1 MKEVENGTILLEGI
15 LANWENNQGTK
26 DDSYRIFF
34 PKCEKEKDINY
45 VLFPIFKK
53 EDDGKLRLEVW
64 GKYDINKYALKEYI
78 QEKRKIFIDDEKEID
93 YKDNKYF
100 DIIKTFVNVFY
111 IAQQFLK
118 LQENTPEYIATIELL
133 DEKIEE
139 YDKEFENLLK
149 DKNIKKIYIKE
160 QEINEEKLE
169 IKEENEN
176 VSEKTKDEEAKKVKE
191 EKPLLNMPD
200 EYNSTV
206 ENFAFEINN
215 PDGLKYVSDA
225 ALEIAFRLIKDGKIK
240 LSYKEKTEKSK
251 SKLIIKSSVISFC
264 DYTVTTEELLENLR
278 NNPQKYFTKKENSW
292 EISSDRDINKVCP
305 NCKLDKCPKVMAG
318 YILYLYGKGLLQ
330 EKLEEREKFRKEN
343 QVYDKFDFIW
353 NVKDGL
359 KNVSDKTFE
368 FCKKIVEENRVWVSN
383 RLTTKNSVKIESLY
397 TCEEYKKF
405 NNDIKNLTRPIHEFN
420 KNSKFIVRPNNYELD
435 YCDSYSCRLN
445 ECPFVIAGYIQYLQ
459 KTGQN
464 EKIEEDR
471 KYYKEHKEEIDKKI
485 IEHKEE
491 KLKKL
496 DESKNDLLEKLNEF
510 NDKVPDIA
518 SITEGISN
526 SSQTNFHCII
536 EGNDEETKD
545 KLILKIAEILFEKKK
560 LNSPTVIK
568 LSMQNLAAY
577 NAYKT
582 SYNMNEFDK
591 NGIKYCVQDAIR
603 YTELKE
609 NTLYIINGISEFIED
624 YRRIQSSY
632 GEVRFKQFKHILEL
646 LTKMEPKN
654 YIIINSTEKEINELL
669 DLEPKLKFIYQNY
682 IYKVKDL
689 TLDEIYELYVSK
701 IKSDLIDDVREN
713 GEKYKKEFKDY
724 VSLNQKFIPFSSRE
738 LASYLAD
745 YSNSKN
751 KIVFPD
757 NMYKKETVEESLRK
771 IIGLNSLKEKVK
783 EFEKYM
789 LFQIRAKSNGLKI
802 KNANMHMIFT
812 GNPGT
817 GKTTI
822 ARIMAKMLFDLGL
835 IKENKL
841 IEVERKDLIAQYTGQ
856 TAPKTAEVIDKA
868 MGGVLF
874 IDEAYSLTEGKD
886 SFGLEAIATL
896 IKAMEDHKGEFV
908 VIFAGYK
915 DEMKTFMD
923 SNPGIASR
931 IGYTFDFPDY
941 SPKELVQMFMLKMQ
955 NMGFKCEEGIEKL
968 IENICEYYTKRKAFG
983 NGRFVDKLMQEVT
996 MKHALNDNEE
1006 IDIIYK
1012 KDIPTIEEL
1021 TDTGNNNKGEA
1032 LKQLDNIIG
1041 MDVLKERIKEFED
1054 YVLFQN
1060 KAKALGLNLKE
1071 TNMNMIFTGN
1081 PGTGKTT
1088 IARIMAKML
1097 FDLGVIKENKLVE
1110 VEKKDLIA
1118 QYIGQTAPK
1127 TAEVIDKA
1135 MGGVLFI
1142 DEAYSLTDGNKN
1154 DANVFGLE
1162 AIATLIKAMED
1173 HKGEF
1178 VVIFAGYK
1186 DEMKIFVESNPG
1198 IASRIGYTFDFPDYT
1213 PDELIQIFNLK
1224 MKNMGFALDKEIE
1237 VELKSICTYFSKR
1250 KAFGNGRF
1258 VDKLM
1263 QEVIMKHAKNKDKD
1277 IKKITKK
1284 DIPTIEELNNTKI
1297 EEELDIEKQLEKIIG
1312 MKEVKEKIKEFEQYA
1327 KFVKKAHNNKINL
1340 PNQNMNMI
1348 FTGNPGTGKTTIA
1361 RIMAKMLSDLGIIH
1375 ENKLIEV
1382 EKKDLVGQYTGQ
1394 TAPKT
1399 AEVIDKAMGGVLFID
1414 EAYSLTEG
1422 KDSFGL
1428 EAIATLIKAM
1438 EDHKGEFVVIFAG
1451 YKKEMQ
1457 DFVDSNPGIASRI
1470 GYTFDFKD
1478 YDEYELAE
1486 ILYKKIEKADLKITE
1501 EAKEPVA
1508 KIMKYFCKVENIGNG
1523 RFTDKVFQEILMK
1536 HAKNTKAKIDVIEED
1551 DIPTIKE
1558 MTEVVFN
1565 GSGMID
1571 PTSITKETTER
1582 VAIHEVG
1589 HALVRLILFDN
1600 PGIMRI
1606 TINAEGTGALGYVL
1620 HTTNPEKP
1628 LRTRTDILNDIKV
1641 SMAGMAAEQVYLGE
1655 FSNGNSSDLENATR
1669 RARYMIRYSG
1679 MSSLG
1684 FGQIFNI
1691 QGEMEKEVQ
1700 IEVNK
1705 ILNEAFEGAVEIIK
1719 ENKKKMDNVVKYLLK
1734 NREITEEEFKNNL
1747 K

>member
-26 DDSYRIFF
+26 DDNYSIFF

-53 EDDGKLRLEVW
+53 ENDGKLKLEVW

-78 QEKRKIFIDDEKEID
+78 QEKREIFIDDEKEID
-93 YKDNKYF
+93 YKENKYF
-100 DIIKTFVNVFY
+100 NIIKAFVNVFY

-118 LQENTPEYIATIELL
+118 LQENTPEYIATKELL

-149 DKNIKKIYIKE
+149 DKNIKKIYNKE
-160 QEINEEKLE
+160 QEIKEEKLE
-169 IKEENEN
+169 IKEENKK
-176 VSEKTKDEEAKKVKE
+176 VSEKPKDEKVKNVKE
-191 EKPLLNMPD
+191 EKPLLNMPE

-225 ALEIAFRLIKDGKIK
+225 ALEIAFRLIKDGKIE
-240 LSYKEKTEKSK
+240 LIYKPKTEKSK
-251 SKLIIKSSVISFC
+251 PELSLKSSIVSLC
-264 DYTVTTEELLENLR
+264 DYKTTSEELLEKLK
-278 NNPQKYFTKKENSW
+278 NNPQEYFSKKEVSW
-292 EISSDRDINKVCP
+292 NIGLKRNVNNVCS
-305 NCKLDKCPKVMAG
+305 NCKYDKCPKIIAG
-318 YILYLYGKGLLQ
+318 YILYLYGKGLLD
-330 EKLEEREKFRKEN
+330 EKLKEREKFRKEN
-343 QVYDKFDFIW
+343 IVNDKFDFNW
-353 NVKDGL
+353 NVTDGL
-359 KNVSDKTFE
+359 KNVTDATFE
-368 FCKKIVEENRVWVSN
+368 FCKKIVDENNIWVSN
-383 RLTTKNSVKIESLY
+383 TLKDGYVKIESLY
-397 TCEEYKKF
+397 SCKEYKKF
-405 NNDIKNLTRPIHEFN
+405 NNDISKIAKPVRDFNNTIYLTRPTDYTI
-420 KNSKFIVRPNNYELD
+420 D
-435 YCDSYSCRLN
+435 YCSTYTCRLS

-459 KTGQN
+459 RSGQN
-464 EKIEEDR
+464 KKIEEDR

-485 IEHKEE
+485 KENKE
-491 KLKKL
+491 KKLKEIN
-496 DESKNDLLEKLNEF
+496 ESKNDLLEQFKDLKE
-510 NDKVPDIA
+510 KVPNIQ
-518 SITEGISN
+518 SITEGLSN

-536 EGNDEETKD
+536 EGNDEETKE
-545 KLILKIAEILFEKKK
+545 KLIKKISQILYKKGK
-560 LNSPTVIK
+560 INSESIIK
-568 LSMQNLAAY
+568 LSLRNLASH
-577 NAYKT
+577 NAYQT
-582 SYNMNEFDK
+582 SYNIDEYDK
-591 NGIKYCVQDAIR
+591 NGIKYRVEEAIE

-609 NTLYIINGISEFIED
+609 NRLYVVNNISEFISD
-624 YRRIQSSY
+624 YRKIQSSY
-632 GEVRFKQFKHILEL
+632 REVRFKQFKHILEL
-646 LTKMEPKN
+646 LTKMEAEN
-654 YIIINSTEKEINELL
+654 YIIINSTEKEINDLL

-682 IYKVKDL
+682 IFKVEDL
-689 TLDEIYELYVSK
+689 SLDEIYELYVSK
-701 IKSDLIDDVREN
+701 IKDDLIDDVRAN
-713 GEKYKKEFKDY
+713 GEKYKKQFKDY
-724 VSLNQKFIPFSSRE
+724 VGLNQKFIPFSSRE

-757 NMYKKETVEESLRK
+757 NMYKKETVEESLK
-771 IIGLNSLKEKVK
+771 NIIGLDSLKEKVK

-841 IEVERKDLIAQYTGQ
+841 IEVEKKDLIAQYIGQ
-856 TAPKTAEVIDKA
+856 TAPKTAEVISKA

-915 DEMKTFMD
+915 DEMKTFID
-923 SNPGIASR
+923 SNPGISSR

-941 SPKELVQMFMLKMQ
+941 SPKELVQMFMLKIH
-955 NMGFKCEEGIEKL
+955 NMGFKSEDGVEEK
-968 IENICEYYTKRKAFG
+968 IENICEYYAKRKAFG

-996 MKHALNDNEE
+996 MKHALDDNEE

-1012 KDIPTIEEL
+1012 NDIPTIEEL

-1041 MDVLKERIKEFED
+1041 MDALKKKIKEFED

-1060 KAKALGLNLKE
+1060 KARALGLNLKE

-1142 DEAYSLTDGNKN
+1142 DEAYSLTDGKTNN
-1154 DANVFGLE
+1154 INAYGLE

-1186 DEMKIFVESNPG
+1186 DEMKAFVESNPG
-1198 IASRIGYTFDFPDYT
+1198 ISSRIGYTFDFPDYT

-1224 MKNMGFALDKEIE
+1224 MENMGFTLDKNIE

-1297 EEELDIEKQLEKIIG
+1297 EEDLDIDKQLEKIIG

-1327 KFVKKAHNNKINL
+1327 KFVKKAQNNKINL
-1340 PNQNMNMI
+1340 PNQNMNML

-1382 EKKDLVGQYTGQ
+1382 EKKDLVGQYAGQ

-1457 DFVDSNPGIASRI
+1457 DFVESNPGIASRI

-1501 EAKEPVA
+1501 KAKEPVA